1 MGWVGVILRL
11 RIYRVTLA
19 EKQQRLEIVRTKMDS
34 VLENGAKIDVL
45 QMNLMPV
52 LLFPTLRSVA

>member
-1 MGWVGVILRL
+1 MGWVGVILRM